1 MGVGENNKQVTKYMS
16 GSDKFYFGN
25 KFKEHGKKQLE
36 PEVGNKDYFRG
47 AG

>member
-1 MGVGENNKQVTKYMS
+1 MS
-16 GSDKFYFGN
+16 RSDKFYFGN

-47 AG
+47 AGWERPHFEGST